1 MEQEDAVM
9 IKANCDEEKEVPVVT
24 GTWLKVISRGLCHT
38 GLNEMRVT
46 YA

>member
-1 MEQEDAVM
+1 M
-9 IKANCDEEKEVPVVT
+9 IRANCDEEKEMPVVT
-24 GTWLKVISRGLCHT
+24 GASLKVISRSVCHT